1 MSKINYSNGKF
12 FLEDGGQYSL
22 LVDIRTSSE
31 NRSRVHSHQF
41 NEKGGVEFPLTDT
54 VKAATK
60 NIFRQT
66 PESLAEVVT
75 YLRIVAR
82 LLKKPQIHSVLRVGN
97 WSPLNESLAEI
108 LPQFNPANKFYCL
121 SEMRPL
127 GKIPSVNFIFAE
139 GEEFPLPE
147 NKFDT
152 IILSGRQ
159 IPSLEM
165 LLTLKDYG
173 KIYFT
178 ALNSSIE
185 EPLKSLSKIFPL
197 TAELSLLEL
206 EISPHF
212 KVEIKRRTP
221 QGIFEE
227 KKAEIIQVVST
238 LPDVIEKFRTLPR
251 KKRNAV
257 LDKYIAEFSRA
268 EKILAEI
275 FPELHSDTIK
285 FNFNVLK
292 ETLIDLRL
300 DNGSLAH
307 VDRQYEILTKDFNQ
321 A

>member
-1 MSKINYSNGKF
+1 M
-12 FLEDGGQYSL
+12 EDGGQFSL
-22 LVDIRTSSE
+22 LVDIRTPSE

-41 NEKGGVEFPLTDT
+41 KEKGGVEFPLTEI
-54 VKAATK
+54 VKEATK
-60 NIFRQT
+60 NIFKKT
-66 PESLAEVVT
+66 PESLAHVVT
-75 YLRIVAR
+75 YFRIVAR
-82 LLKKPQIHSVLRVGN
+82 LLKKPQIHSMLCIGN
-97 WSPLNESLAEI
+97 WSPLDESLAEI
-108 LPQFNPANKFYCL
+108 LPQFNPVNKFYCL

-127 GKIPSVNFIFAE
+127 GKFPSVNFIFAE
-139 GEEFPLPE
+139 GGEFPLPE

-152 IILSGRQ
+152 IILSERQ

-165 LLTLKDYG
+165 LLAVKDYG

-185 EPLKSLSKIFPL
+185 ESLQSLSKIFPL

-206 EISPHF
+206 EILPHF
-212 KVEIKRRTP
+212 RQEIKRHTP
-221 QGIFEE
+221 AGILEN
-227 KKAEIIQVVST
+227 KKSEIIQVVST

-251 KKRNAV
+251 KKRTAV
-257 LDKYIAEFSRA
+257 LDDYLDEFSRA

-285 FNFNVLK
+285 FNFNVMK

-300 DNGSLAH
+300 DNGSLSR
-307 VDRQYEILTKDFNQ
+307 VDRQYEILTKDFEQ